1 VIILRFE
8 DIDARDRFFNT
19 KILEEH
25 GVNEDT
31 METSTDCMLDV
42 AYVEVLDEAKKH
54 GAEIFR
60 TCGFKTMEGC
70 KEYENSCGS
79 PCSYCQVMLQ
89 P

>member
-1 VIILRFE
+1 MIILRFE
-8 DIDARDRFFNT
+8 DIEARDRFFNT
-19 KILEEH
+19 KVLEQY

-31 METSTDCMLDV
+31 METATDCMLDV
-42 AYVEVLDEAKKH
+42 AYVEVLDEAKNH

-70 KEYENSCGS
+70 KQYEKTCGS